1 MEVMDFLR
9 KLDRVKRA
17 GVNKWQASCPCSSAH
32 SHNDKNRSLSV
43 AYDESTGN
51 ILLYCHTGCSIDSI
65 CAAVGC
71 DKKDLCADTEAGK
84 RASFIAWYAG
94 ANGLRFAAE
103 YSYCYGPFRD
113 GLAKL
118 RFYDAE
124 GKKTFRWI
132 REDANAK
139 SGYKMTHDG
148 CQHRLYICG
157 RPGADTVFL
166 VEGEKDADTLHNI
179 TGFTAAS
186 AEDGATKG
194 EAGSKWREEYT
205 RQLEGKTVY
214 ILWDNDDA
222 GKRFAEIEAQ
232 QLTGHAA
239 HVYRLDLR
247 EAWPQCPEKGDISDM
262 AAAVGDAE
270 AARLVKDLVSNAQE
284 LTQAAA
290 QEAQP
295 AATETAID
303 TAGNDIGQYITGG
316 GMQEE
321 IAAFVAASDIKT
333 NFYQFDK
340 LAGGLYPGLYVIG
353 AISSLGKTTFVQQ
366 LADNVAA
373 AGKPVLFFSLEMSR
387 LEMAS
392 KSISRKTAQ
401 LDYANAISSLKIR
414 TGTKARIIE
423 QAIEAYTAAVGN
435 RLQVIEG
442 GFETTVES
450 IKDYTRAYIEQHK
463 GSRPVI
469 IVDYL
474 QVLQGAQKSTVRE
487 NIDYNVVEL
496 KRLARALDVPVIVIS
511 SINRGNY
518 LMPVDFE
525 SFKESGGIEYTAD
538 VVLGLQLACL
548 DENPVF
554 QKEKAIMEKRE
565 AIKAAKAENPR
576 MIKLV
581 CLKNR
586 YGRPD
591 WTITYKYYP
600 QYDYFVETNG
610 YTEVN
615 KDTLQGAE

>member
-1 MEVMDFLR
+1 
-9 KLDRVKRA
+9 
-17 GVNKWQASCPCSSAH
+17 
-32 SHNDKNRSLSV
+32 
-43 AYDESTGN
+43 
-51 ILLYCHTGCSIDSI
+51 
-65 CAAVGC
+65 
-71 DKKDLCADTEAGK
+71 
-84 RASFIAWYAG
+84 
-94 ANGLRFAAE
+94 
-103 YSYCYGPFRD
+103 
-113 GLAKL
+113 
-118 RFYDAE
+118 
-124 GKKTFRWI
+124 
-132 REDANAK
+132 
-139 SGYKMTHDG
+139 
-148 CQHRLYICG
+148 
-157 RPGADTVFL
+157 
-166 VEGEKDADTLHNI
+166 
-179 TGFTAAS
+179 
-186 AEDGATKG
+186 
-194 EAGSKWREEYT
+194 
-205 RQLEGKTVY
+205 
-214 ILWDNDDA
+214 
-222 GKRFAEIEAQ
+222 
-232 QLTGHAA
+232 
-239 HVYRLDLR
+239 
-247 EAWPQCPEKGDISDM
+247 
-262 AAAVGDAE
+262 
-270 AARLVKDLVSNAQE
+270 
-284 LTQAAA
+284 
-290 QEAQP
+290 
-295 AATETAID
+295 
-303 TAGNDIGQYITGG
+303 
-316 GMQEE
+316 
-321 IAAFVAASDIKT
+321 
-333 NFYQFDK
+333 
-340 LAGGLYPGLYVIG
+340 
-353 AISSLGKTTFVQQ
+353 
-366 LADNVAA
+366 
-373 AGKPVLFFSLEMSR
+373 
-387 LEMAS
+387 MAS

-450 IKDYTRAYIEQHK
+450 IKDYARAYIEQHK

-600 QYDYFVETNG
+600 QYDYFIETNG